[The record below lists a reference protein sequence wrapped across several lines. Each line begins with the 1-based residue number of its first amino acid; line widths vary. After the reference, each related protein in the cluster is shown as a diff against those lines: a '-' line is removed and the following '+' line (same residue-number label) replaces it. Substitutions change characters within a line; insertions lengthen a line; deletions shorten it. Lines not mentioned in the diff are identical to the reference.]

1 MARRK
6 PLIAGNWKMH
16 LGPGEG
22 VALVREL
29 RRKLVGLHGV
39 EVVVFPP
46 FVTLP
51 AVSASLP
58 QYGPIA
64 AGAQTCHWER
74 QGPFTGD
81 ISPWMLRE
89 LCGWVILGH
98 SERRQHSCETDEA
111 INRRVLA
118 ALAAGL
124 KVILCVGEPRD
135 VRERGETS
143 AFVRAQVRA
152 GLRGVTPEQLVSQV
166 VVAYE
171 PIWAIGSGQAA
182 TGAVANTVAGVV
194 VRGAL
199 SEGWGPAAAEGVRV
213 LYGGSVTPANAG
225 EFFVQPEIDGALV
238 GGASLRAEQFAAIV
252 HAAAN
257 REGIRKTERGI
268 VPGVGD

>member
-1 MARRK
+1 
-6 PLIAGNWKMH
+6 
-16 LGPGEG
+16 
-22 VALVREL
+22 
-29 RRKLVGLHGV
+29 
-39 EVVVFPP
+39 
-46 FVTLP
+46 
-51 AVSASLP
+51 
-58 QYGPIA
+58 
-64 AGAQTCHWER
+64 
-74 QGPFTGD
+74 
-81 ISPWMLRE
+81 
-89 LCGWVILGH
+89 
-98 SERRQHSCETDEA
+98 
-111 INRRVLA
+111 A

-194 VRGAL
+194 VRGAR
-199 SEGWGPAAAEGVRV
+199 SEGWWPAAAEGVRV
-213 LYGGSVTPANAG
+213 LYGASVTPANAG

-257 REGIRKTERGI
+257 REGIRKTERG
-268 VPGVGD
+268 